1 MEKQHTGELCESL
14 CRLMDGEAESSEAQ
28 FMLRRLGH
36 DEELSQRWE
45 RYHLVRSVLRDHRC
59 ASLEGFAERVSAG
72 IANEPM
78 PEQDAQQHPVS
89 PAHGEATGTGL
100 RRWLQPAAGAAVAA
114 SVAVLAFNAW
124 QPDVV
129 APGGNTAPQSL
140 LSQGID
146 DPTADVEG
154 RVGPAASSLAVPAA
168 VGSTTNEQLQKYLIR
183 HTQVSATGHRL
194 PLIYMVSE
202 TETADVDLSAE
213 PAEAPP
219 ADPQAPAPSEP

>member
-14 CRLMDGEAESSEAQ
+14 CRLMDGEAEASEAQ

-59 ASLEGFAERVSAG
+59 ASLDGFAARVSAG
-72 IANEPM
+72 VAQEPT
-78 PEQDAQQHPVS
+78 PEPDAQQNPAS

-168 VGSTTNEQLQKYLIR
+168 VGSTNEQLQKYLIR

-202 TETADVDLSAE
+202 TETADVSLSAE

-219 ADPQAPAPSEP
+219 PDPQASSEP

>member
-14 CRLMDGEAESSEAQ
+14 CCLMDGEAESSEAQ

-59 ASLEGFAERVSAG
+59 VSLDGFAARVAAG
-72 IANEPM
+72 VAQEPA
-78 PEQDAQQHPVS
+78 PEQETHAQ
-89 PAHGEATGTGL
+89 PAGGQPASAGL

-114 SVAVLAFNAW
+114 SVAVLAFSAW

-129 APGGNTAPQSL
+129 APGGNAAPQSL
-140 LSQGID
+140 LSQGVN

-154 RVGPAASSLAVPAA
+154 RVGPAASSLAMPAA
-168 VGSTTNEQLQKYLIR
+168 VGSNNEQLQKYLIR

-194 PLIYMVSE
+194 PLVYMVSE
-202 TETADVDLSAE
+202 TETADVNITTE
-213 PAEAPP
+213 PAETQPTDAQKSAPG
-219 ADPQAPAPSEP
+219 EP